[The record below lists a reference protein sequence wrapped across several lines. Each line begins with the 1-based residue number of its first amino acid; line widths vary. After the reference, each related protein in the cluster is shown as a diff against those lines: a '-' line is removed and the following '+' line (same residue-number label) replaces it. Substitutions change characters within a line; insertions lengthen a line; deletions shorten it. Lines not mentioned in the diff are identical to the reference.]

1 MLKNYVTLHRYL
13 YGAVLALFAC
23 CFVSCSDD
31 DDVAVQEYDPN
42 TPVTITDFLPKSGG
56 ANDRLII
63 YGENFGNDTSKVK
76 VTIGGQKAT
85 LISVKS
91 NVKGNE
97 DGLYCFVPQGAF
109 SGEIQITVG
118 DETTGAQTATA
129 AEKFEY
135 ERKMVVG
142 RLCCYRNEYD
152 DQGWNDGPFSTCTG
166 FAADGEMKFDPK
178 YPNRMYIGYD
188 QGSPGIQVVDF
199 DKQTV
204 ESIMGYTKFNNR
216 NRIRSID
223 FTSHNGVDYMIV
235 SVDED
240 RSQQRS
246 PSVYIVR
253 RNDDGTFDENS
264 DTQLLA
270 AYKQCNGAY
279 IHPVSGDLYF
289 NSYENGQFYRLDM
302 DAYFESVDNG
312 STWDPYLQDYDL
324 NSPDS
329 PFQQLFTIQD
339 SGWEF
344 KISIHPTGDY
354 AYITVVNKHY
364 MLRTDYN
371 KATEKFTAPYIVA
384 GEITNN
390 DNGSWADGVGTAAR
404 LGRPYQG
411 VFVYNEEYAKEG
423 KSDCYDYYFA
433 ESKNHDV
440 RKMTPEGIVSTYAG
454 RGSRTSAADNNVWGT
469 DNGDLREVARFR
481 DPSGL
486 AYDEN
491 KKMFYVLDTV
501 GRSIRTIGMEE
512 APEESGEGNNEGSDT
527 EGETTGEAGAGTQST
542 AN

>member
-1 MLKNYVTLHRYL
+1 MLKKCVTLHRYL
-13 YGAVLALFAC
+13 SGAVLALLAC
-23 CFVSCSDD
+23 CFTACSED
-31 DDVAVQEYDPN
+31 DDVTVQEYDPN

-76 VTIGGQKAT
+76 VTVGGVKAT
-85 LISVKS
+85 LISAKS
-91 NVKGNE
+91 NVRGND
-97 DGLYCFVPQGAF
+97 DGLYVFVPQGAF
-109 SGEIQITVG
+109 SGEIQVTVG
-118 DETTGAQTATA
+118 DETTGTQSATAT
-129 AEKFEY
+129 EKFEY

-142 RLCCYRNEYD
+142 RLCGYRNEYD

-178 YPNRMYIGYD
+178 YPNLMYIGYD

-253 RNDDGTFDENS
+253 RNEDGTFNENS

-270 AYKQCNGAY
+270 AYRQCNGAY

-289 NSYENGQFYRLDM
+289 NSYENGQFFRLDM
-302 DAYFESVDNG
+302 DAYFESLDNG
-312 STWDPYLQDYDL
+312 STWDPNLLDYDL

-339 SGWEF
+339 VNWEF
-344 KISIHPTGDY
+344 KIAIHPTGAY
-354 AYITVVNKHY
+354 AYIIVVNQHY
-364 MLRTDYN
+364 ILRTDYDEA
-371 KATEKFTAPYIVA
+371 KQRFTAPYIVA
-384 GEITNN
+384 GQMKHA
-390 DNGSWADGVGTAAR
+390 GWADGVGTAAQ
-404 LGRPYQG
+404 LATPYQG
-411 VFVYNEEYAKEG
+411 VFVKNEDYVAEG
-423 KSDCYDYYFA
+423 KEDVYDFYFA
-433 ESKNHDV
+433 EKGNHDV
-440 RKMTPEGIVSTYAG
+440 RKLTPEGIVSTFAG
-454 RGSRTSAADNNVWGT
+454 RGSRTSANDNNVWGT

-481 DPSGL
+481 DPTGL
-486 AYDEN
+486 AYDES

-501 GRSIRTIGMEE
+501 GRSLRTIGMEE
-512 APEESGEGNNEGSDT
+512 DPNENGESTGETGGSDT
-527 EGETTGEAGAGTQST
+527 EGEAGNTTEGDGTT

>member
-1 MLKNYVTLHRYL
+1 MFKNCVTLHKHL

-76 VTIGGQKAT
+76 VTVGGRKAT
-85 LISVKS
+85 LISAKS
-91 NVKGNE
+91 NVRGKD
-97 DGLYCFVPQGAF
+97 DGLYVFVPQGAF
-109 SGEIQITVG
+109 SGEIQVTVG
-118 DETTGAQTATA
+118 DETTGTQSATS
-129 AEKFEY
+129 AEKFNY
-135 ERKMVVG
+135 ERKEVVG
-142 RLCCYRNEYD
+142 RLCGYRNEYD
-152 DQGWNDGPFSTCTG
+152 DQGWNDGPFATCTG

-178 YPNRMYIGYD
+178 YPNRLYIGYD
-188 QGSPGIQVVDF
+188 QGSPGIQVIDF
-199 DKQTV
+199 EKQTV
-204 ESIMGYTKFNNR
+204 ESIMGYTMFNNR

-235 SVDED
+235 SIDED

-246 PSVYIVR
+246 PSVYIVK
-253 RNDDGTFDENS
+253 RNEDGTFNENS
-264 DTQLLA
+264 DVQLLA

-302 DAYFESVDNG
+302 DKYFESVDAG
-312 STWDPYLQDYDL
+312 ATWDPYLQDYDL
-324 NSPDS
+324 QSEDS

-344 KISIHPTGDY
+344 KISIHPSGDY

-390 DNGSWADGVGTAAR
+390 DYGAWADGVGTAAR

-454 RGSRTSAADNNVWGT
+454 RGSRTQAADNNVWGT

-481 DPSGL
+481 DPSGI
-486 AYDEN
+486 AYDES

-512 APEESGEGNNEGSDT
+512 APEEESGNTGETT
-527 EGETTGEAGAGTQST
+527 EGETGEATGGEATT